1 MYKFQVDRR
10 VYKDLDK
17 LPGQDLEKIS
27 QSMVNLEIDPR
38 PSGNKKLK
46 GYTNRY
52 RIRQGDY
59 RIIYEIDDEVKTVR
73 VILVKHRKDIYREMN

>member
-17 LPGQDLEKIS
+17 LPGQDLAKIS
-27 QSMVNLEIDPR
+27 QTMVNLEIDPR
-38 PSGNKKLK
+38 PFGNKKLK
-46 GYTNRY
+46 GYANRY
-52 RIRQGDY
+52 RVRQGDY
-59 RIIYEIDDEVKTVR
+59 RIIYEIDEEVKTVR